1 MLVYSF
7 GGAMIF
13 RALMC
18 LAPVAAL
25 ALGALIICAFALAS
39 ASLVKQ
45 AAVHKYAPPGTSA
58 NASSF
63 FHVAL
68 NIGGVLAGL
77 LIDLTKGPFVGPA
90 TAVFVVKTLSLP
102 FIGVVS
108 MTNAEPPDG
117 WEADRERTA
126 NGRGAAAESADSA
139 DRRDQRVGPG
149 ARPGALTCCG
159 RRLGS
164 GSTRRRPPGC
174 LRRRRRRWPPAHR
187 RS

>member
-77 LIDLTKGPFVGPA
+77 LIDLTK
-90 TAVFVVKTLSLP
+90 
-102 FIGVVS
+102 
-108 MTNAEPPDG
+108 
-117 WEADRERTA
+117 
-126 NGRGAAAESADSA
+126 
-139 DRRDQRVGPG
+139 
-149 ARPGALTCCG
+149 ARSWA
-159 RRLGS
+159 
-164 GSTRRRPPGC
+164 
-174 LRRRRRRWPPAHR
+174 LRRRCSWSR
-187 RS
+187 RSRSRSSAWSA